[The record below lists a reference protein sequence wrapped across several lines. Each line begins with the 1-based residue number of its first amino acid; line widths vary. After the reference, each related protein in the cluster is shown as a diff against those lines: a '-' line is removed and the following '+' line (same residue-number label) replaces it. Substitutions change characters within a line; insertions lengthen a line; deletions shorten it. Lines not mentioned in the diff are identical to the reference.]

1 MTWNRHDWF
10 DKLWRGPWIVRRS
23 WSTCWAVSASQCT
36 SPTSARS
43 TLTGSRSTNTPTTQ
57 LKRVACSIKLD
68 IQADDNGTRFQIP
81 LFVGPELGGGEGP
94 AGEIGDAIAGFWE
107 DVGIRVEVL
116 KYAYGVFRPGLVSRS
131 TVVPMLTSCDDGK
144 ESYPFDWPKGLVQTT
159 LTRGGFSCGF
169 ESPEILAWYEA
180 AASEPDRRRTHPYQ
194 QGVPRVHAQLGAVPG
209 LRYGTS
215 GLLRQ
220 PELHRRMADACR
232 QQLQLA

>member
-1 MTWNRHDWF
+1 M
-10 DKLWRGPWIVRRS
+10 
-23 WSTCWAVSASQCT
+23 
-36 SPTSARS
+36 
-43 TLTGSRSTNTPTTQ
+43 
-57 LKRVACSIKLD
+57 LD
-68 IQADDNGTRFQIP
+68 QAGYPADDNGTRFQIP

-107 DVGIRVEVL
+107 DVGVRVEVL

-180 AASEPDRRRTHPYQ
+180 AASEPDRERTHPYQ
-194 QGVPRVHAQLGAVPG
+194 QGVPRVHAQLGAIPR
-209 LRYGTS
+209 LRNGTFRLTTPTRTTS
-215 GLLRQ
+215 RNGRCMSATATTRLRTSS
-220 PELHRRMADACR
+220 
-232 QQLQLA
+232 